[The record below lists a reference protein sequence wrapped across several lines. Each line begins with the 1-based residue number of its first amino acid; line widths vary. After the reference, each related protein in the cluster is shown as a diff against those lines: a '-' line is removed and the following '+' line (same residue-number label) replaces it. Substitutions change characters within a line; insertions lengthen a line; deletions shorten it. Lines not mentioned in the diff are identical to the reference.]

1 LNAEGRYTALTAS
14 VQEAAMGRDPFDAMK
29 IAARCIEQT
38 ASLHLPDGE
47 RPPAVD
53 SFQPFPENGLRAY
66 LQRWCEH
73 NPKPVV
79 LFLDEVDALRDDNF
93 LAMLYQLRSGFTLRE
108 HGGFPQSMALIGLR
122 DVRDYKIRIRPES
135 ESLGT
140 GSPFNIKSKSLFME
154 GFSAAEV
161 KAELFRLSQ
170 GQPWLTNALAAQIV
184 HEILANDVS
193 QPITLDLV
201 QRAREELIERRD
213 THLDSL
219 VDKLRE
225 PRVQAVVEA
234 IINGTAPDFN
244 VFDEQ
249 VNYCADLGL
258 VTRSNPVRFANPI
271 YQEIVPRVLSLGFQ
285 RNIPEDYSELAWYLR
300 PAATGD
306 QAGDSGGKRLDMDA
320 LLRAFVTFYRRHS
333 DAWLE
338 RYDFREVG
346 RQLLLMAFLQRI
358 VNGGGRV
365 EREMA
370 VGRGRADLVIE
381 FGPER
386 FALELKLK
394 TRADAEAKGRVQL
407 ARYLDRLGL
416 EHGYLLLFETDPTIP
431 WEDRLRWEELDEG
444 NRRITLIGL

>member
-1 LNAEGRYTALTAS
+1 VAEL
-14 VQEAAMGRDPFDAMK
+14 DPF
-29 IAARCIEQT
+29 
-38 ASLHLPDGE
+38 P
-47 RPPAVD
+47 V
-53 SFQPFPENGLRAY
+53 NGLMDY

-122 DVRDYKIRIRPES
+122 DVRDYKIRIRPDS

-154 GFSAAEV
+154 GFSAAEVNDLLDQHGSETGQWFPAEV

-201 QRAREELIERRD
+201 HRAREELIERRD

-234 IINGTAPDFN
+234 IINGAAPDFN

-258 VTRSNPVRFANPI
+258 ITRSNPVRFANPI

-300 PAATGD
+300 PD
-306 QAGDSGGKRLDMDA
+306 PSGGPNGAPTGGTTGARLDMDA

-381 FGPER
+381 FGPDR

-394 TRADAEAKGRVQL
+394 HDRFSEPEGREQL